1 MHRKTAKTRA
11 IGAAILCLLLSGG
24 CAGREPADEP
34 SAVQES
40 TEETPKADKG
50 NQTEVFEQN
59 QTAVEEKSTETAS
72 NEIMSEPEFVEAD
85 FSEYFEGLN
94 GAAVIYD
101 VSDRRYTVYNRS
113 LAETR
118 RSPCSTF
125 KMISSLIALEHGIID
140 PDASV
145 RVWSKEIFWNEKWN
159 QDIDF
164 YNAFRESCVWY
175 FRQVTDEIG
184 PEKIKEELE
193 KLSYGNCDI
202 SDWEG
207 RLNTNNQNRALTG
220 FWIESSLK
228 ISPKEQAEVMERI
241 FGSDSPYAKETIT
254 ALKEVMKVGEQNQSE
269 LMIYGKTGMGK
280 ANGVLVDAWFAG
292 FAETAEKQITFCIYL
307 GKSDEKNASSATAK
321 NIAVRLVEEYFNES

>member
-1 MHRKTAKTRA
+1 MNRKTAQTGA

-59 QTAVEEKSTETAS
+59 QTAAEEKSTETAS

-159 QDIDF
+159 QDI
-164 YNAFRESCVWY
+164 
-175 FRQVTDEIG
+175 
-184 PEKIKEELE
+184 
-193 KLSYGNCDI
+193 

-280 ANGVLVDAWFAG
+280 ENGVLVDAWFTG
-292 FAETAEKQITFCIYL
+292 FAETAEKQIIFCIYH
-307 GKSDEKNASSATAK
+307 GKSDEKNASGATAK
-321 NIAVRLVEEYFNES
+321 DIAVRLVEEYFNES

>member
-1 MHRKTAKTRA
+1 MNRKTAQTGA

-59 QTAVEEKSTETAS
+59 QTAAEEKSTETAS

-159 QDIDF
+159 QDI
-164 YNAFRESCVWY
+164 
-175 FRQVTDEIG
+175 
-184 PEKIKEELE
+184 
-193 KLSYGNCDI
+193 

-241 FGSDSPYAKETIT
+241 FGSDSPYAKETLT

-280 ANGVLVDAWFAG
+280 ENGVLVDAWFTG
-292 FAETAEKQITFCIYL
+292 FAETAEKQIIFCIYH
-307 GKSDEKNASSATAK
+307 GKSDEKNASGATAK
-321 NIAVRLVEEYFNES
+321 DIAVRLVEEYFNES

>member
-40 TEETPKADKG
+40 TEETPKANKG

-59 QTAVEEKSTETAS
+59 QTAAEEKSTETAS

-159 QDIDF
+159 Q
-164 YNAFRESCVWY
+164 
-175 FRQVTDEIG
+175 
-184 PEKIKEELE
+184 
-193 KLSYGNCDI
+193 DI

-307 GKSDEKNASSATAK
+307 GKSDEKNASGATAK